1 MPLNGALYIQQSTL
15 IKARVAEKK
24 SKPLWRKCLRG
35 AFILWAFVSTGLL
48 VNSYRTRDVDPGLL
62 LSNAFVVVS
71 SDEARIQFSPASPKQ
86 SGLIFLSGGG
96 VAAEAY
102 APLLRPIA
110 DAEYPVFV
118 IRLPFRIAP
127 LESHKLEAIGRVHQ
141 VIADNP
147 EITQWVLSGHSLG
160 AALACRIAREKRES
174 ISALVLVGTTHPKS
188 FSLASLSYPVTKIY
202 GSQDGV
208 ASPEEV
214 HENQK
219 LLPKQ
224 TRWILIEGANHS
236 QFGNYGNQLFDGTA
250 TISRNH
256 QQDRT
261 RIVLLDALGSE
272 VNDV

>member
-1 MPLNGALYIQQSTL
+1 VIEAKVND
-15 IKARVAEKK
+15 KK
-24 SKPLWRKCLRG
+24 SRPLWRKCLRG
-35 AFILWAFVSTGLL
+35 AFIMWAVVSTGLL
-48 VNSYRTRDVDPGLL
+48 VNSYRTRDVDPSLL
-62 LSNAFVVVS
+62 KSNAFVVVS
-71 SDEARIQFSPASPKQ
+71 NDEASIQFLPASPKQ

-118 IRLPFRIAP
+118 IKLPFRIAP
-127 LESHKLEAIGRVHQ
+127 LESHKLEAIDRVHQ
-141 VIADNP
+141 VIAEHP
-147 EITQWVLSGHSLG
+147 EIARWVLSGHSLG
-160 AALACRIAREKRES
+160 AALACRIARDKRES

-202 GSQDGV
+202 GSHDGV
-208 ASPEEV
+208 ASPEKV

-219 LLPKQ
+219 LLPNQ

-261 RIVLLDALGSE
+261 RTVLLETLGA
-272 VNDV
+272 VAN